1 MKNKLK
7 ALNYESQSH
16 LYSTKVEIF
25 RKILIFDILQKY
37 LLISEDMYAF
47 DQLSCKFTRYFAIPF
62 AGKISKK
69 SSGRGLLMVYK
80 ECFSAFLFLIA
91 RSIDK
96 ELVLSFSPDTFPTYL
111 RLQA

>member
-1 MKNKLK
+1 MKNEFKD
-7 ALNYESQSH
+7 LNYESQSH

-47 DQLSCKFTRYFAIPF
+47 DQLSCKFTLYFAIPF

-69 SSGRGLLMVYK
+69 SNGRGLLMVYR
-80 ECFSAFLFLIA
+80 ECFSAFLALVAQSTGTCSLQTLSPLI
-91 RSIDK
+91 
-96 ELVLSFSPDTFPTYL
+96 
-111 RLQA
+111 